1 MKGLLLKDWYM
12 MKKYC
17 RYYLFV
23 CIGFII
29 LSMMSSGNMFFVF
42 YPCFLC
48 GMIPVNL
55 LGYDERSRWTEY
67 VGTLPYTKTQIVS
80 AKYLIGLFTQIT
92 MLTVICIAQGVKMG
106 VEGTFVLKEFLVLMM
121 LLLIMASVASSLT
134 LPFVFKYGV
143 EKGCGAY
150 YVMIG
155 VVCAGSIIATT
166 IFKEGLQNKI
176 QLNGILP
183 IACLVGIGIYV
194 LSWYL
199 SIIFYKKREIC

>member
-1 MKGLLLKDWYM
+1 METSWIPKGLIQTPQPVS
-12 MKKYC
+12 
-17 RYYLFV
+17 FA
-23 CIGFII
+23 
-29 LSMMSSGNMFFVF
+29 
-42 YPCFLC
+42 

-80 AKYLIGLFTQIT
+80 AKYLIGLFTQIAL
-92 MLTVICIAQGVKMG
+92 LTVICIAQGVKMG
-106 VEGTFVLKEFLVLMM
+106 IEGTFVLKEFLLLMM

-143 EKGCGAY
+143 EKGRGAY

-166 IFKEGLQNKI
+166 IFKEGLQNEI
-176 QLNGILP
+176 QLNAVLP
-183 IACLVGIGIYV
+183 IACLVGTFVLACNLNNAYTVILPTTVPALITQNITQPSVVDGI
-194 LSWYL
+194 
-199 SIIFYKKREIC
+199 

>member
-23 CIGFII
+23 SIGFIN
-29 LSMMSSGNMFFVF
+29 LYMMSSGNMFFIF
-42 YPCFLC
+42 YPCLLC

-55 LGYDERSRWTEY
+55 LGYDERSRFTEY

-80 AKYLIGLFTQIT
+80 AKYLIGLFTQIAL
-92 MLTVICIAQGVKMG
+92 LTVICIAQGVKMG
-106 VEGTFVLKEFLVLMM
+106 IEGTFVLKEFLLLMM

-143 EKGCGAY
+143 EKGRAAY

-155 VVCAGSIIATT
+155 VVCAGSIIATS
-166 IFKEGLQNKI
+166 IFKEGLQNEM
-176 QLNGILP
+176 QLNAVLP

-199 SIIFYKKREIC
+199 SVVFYKKKEM